1 MNPYSTYG
9 KLAPSQDAREQE
21 ALAFR
26 LASRRLT
33 EARDRTERNLALN
46 INHEMWSIVFRELNG
61 PSCLLPD
68 ILKGD
73 CIRLAYWSI
82 TYSTKA
88 VLSDLPLNPLIE
100 INNAVA
106 EGLEAPSIPPASL
119 ARNASQVGV
128 AACA

>member
-9 KLAPSQDAREQE
+9 KLAPSQGAREQE

-61 PSCLLPD
+61 PSCMLPD

-73 CIRLAYWSI
+73 CIKLAYWSI

-88 VLSDLPLNPLIE
+88 VLSDLPLNPLVD

-106 EGLEAPSIPPASL
+106 EGLEAPSIPPAVL